1 LNMSDTPQTV
11 SLETKGTKPLKT
23 LMASPAGMTAP
34 KSAAAITL
42 PPFGA
47 WVGAQ

>member
-1 LNMSDTPQTV
+1 LDAKSA
-11 SLETKGTKPLKT
+11 KPLKT
-23 LMASPAGMTAP
+23 LMASPAGMAQP
-34 KSAAAITL
+34 KSADAITL